1 MKNFISLSNTTFS
14 GCKWNSFCPCRFF
27 LDRDKI
33 PFSSGLNASSF
44 VCTVLALNDLLH
56 HRLHY
61 YSACDFSNFFI
72 LASFCFLV
80 KNLIFKFHLFFL
92 IFWRIFSGN
101 KIHFYKLFIRYI
113 LFIFFSN
120 EMIYFVYFPINFA

>member
-92 IFWRIFSGN
+92 IFFSGN